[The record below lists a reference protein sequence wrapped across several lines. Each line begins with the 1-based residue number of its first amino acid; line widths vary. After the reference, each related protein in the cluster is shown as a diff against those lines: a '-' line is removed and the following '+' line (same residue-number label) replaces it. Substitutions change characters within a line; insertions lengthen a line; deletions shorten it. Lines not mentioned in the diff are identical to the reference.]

1 MLQLSSPPRVTPSLR
16 PSQARPG
23 LQAHRVNRPGAAP
36 ASLPP
41 WQRLLMCGCVGRYA
55 RHGVSRS
62 RAMRTCNAATAVNEA
77 FEIRSLEGKG
87 KGVVAKRRL
96 QQGELILQEPPL
108 LILTRD
114 ELGKFA
120 DADIEERLATL
131 PTEDQES
138 FWELFDAQIIKG
150 EGRGSA
156 KSRVLTNSYP
166 VEDEVGQE
174 AVAVFNT
181 IARFNHSCVPNAHNS
196 WDAETGVETIYVTRD
211 IEAGQEICTTYL
223 DLIAR
228 REDRQTELSKRLKFM
243 CTCQACSLNGQLLE
257 ESDGR
262 RTRLHSLWEQLEA
275 FPSGNADGL
284 EEIVSEMIK
293 LIDQELCGHP
303 AYKCRVFS
311 AAFEVAATAEMVDLA
326 GELAE
331 AALENVLLAEGP
343 ESSHLSLAPQR
354 RRGTRD
360 VWATLGSLSYCRAVA
375 IPFPRERAPDLLTA
389 AETEGCQSQLIGDV
403 PKQGSR

>member
-1 MLQLSSPPRVTPSLR
+1 MLQLSSPPREPVTPSLR
-16 PSQARPG
+16 PSQPKPNF
-23 LQAHRVNRPGAAP
+23 QAYGVNGPGAAS
-36 ASLPP
+36 ASLPL
-41 WQRLLMCGCVGRYA
+41 WQRLLMCGCVARYA

-77 FEIRSLEGKG
+77 FEICSLEGKG

-131 PTEDQES
+131 STEDQES

-166 VEDEVGQE
+166 VEDEAGQE

-196 WDAETGVETIYVTRD
+196 WDAETGAETIYVTRD

-228 REDRQTELSKRLKFM
+228 REDRQAELSKRLKFM

-257 ESDGR
+257 ESDGK

-275 FPSGNADGL
+275 FPSGSADGL

-293 LIDQELCGHP
+293 LIDEELCGHP

-326 GELAE
+326 GEMAE
-331 AALENVLLAEGP
+331 AALENVVLAEGP
-343 ESSHLSLAPQR
+343 ESPRAESSHLSLAPRR

-360 VWATLGSLSYCRAVA
+360 VWATLGSLFYCRAVA
-375 IPFPRERAPDLLTA
+375 IPFLRELAPDLLTA
-389 AETEGCQSQLIGDV
+389 AENE
-403 PKQGSR
+403 